1 MLPFLNILG
10 VKIPTYGI
18 CLIIGIFLSSLMAY
32 HSIKKDKT
40 ITKEKVP
47 PEYLLIILV
56 ICIFAFIVGARLLF
70 ILVTY
75 DISYI
80 VEQISKPNLSFITQ
94 NSGMVFYGGLIFGI
108 IGALIAAHFT
118 KIDLL
123 EIERHIVPYIPLG
136 HAIGRIGCLLGGCCY
151 GMRYSGFGAVYYK
164 HSVIG
169 LPPDVGF
176 FPVQP
181 LEALLD
187 IFIMFI
193 MLTYTKKTRPK
204 GNVLSFYLLL
214 YAIMRFITELFRGD
228 SFRGIFS
235 GFSTSQWISI
245 GLIVFFFTRLTILR
259 ICKKGQ
265 IKHTDFS

>member
-10 VKIPTYGI
+10 AKIPTYGL
-18 CLIIGIFLSSLMAY
+18 CLVIAVFLSCFLIY
-32 HSIKKDKT
+32 RSIKSDKT
-40 ITKEKVP
+40 ITKENVP

-56 ICIFAFIVGARLLF
+56 ICIFAFILGAKLLF
-70 ILVTY
+70 TLVTY

-80 VEQISKPNLSFITQ
+80 IEQTARLSFSFITQ

-108 IGALIAAHFT
+108 TGALIAAHFT
-118 KIDLL
+118 KIDLFG
-123 EIERHIVPYIPLG
+123 IEKHIVPYVPLG

-151 GMRYSGFGAVYYK
+151 GMKYSGLGAVYYK
-164 HSVIG
+164 HSIIG
-169 LPPDVGF
+169 LSPDVGF

-193 MLTYTKKTRPK
+193 LLKYAKKPRHR
-204 GNVLSFYLLL
+204 GNILSFYLLL
-214 YAIMRFITELFRGD
+214 YAIMRFLTEMFRGD

-235 GFSTSQWISI
+235 GFSTSQWISL
-245 GLIVFFFTRLTILR
+245 GLIVFFFARLTILKL
-259 ICKKGQ
+259 CKKKVDKN
-265 IKHTDFS
+265 I